1 MDPSIYMR
9 CENEIRTIGKK
20 RKAKKKKKK
29 NSKRETGN
37 GKRETV
43 ASMTMTGLYL
53 SLLEYYPA

>member
-1 MDPSIYMR
+1 MR